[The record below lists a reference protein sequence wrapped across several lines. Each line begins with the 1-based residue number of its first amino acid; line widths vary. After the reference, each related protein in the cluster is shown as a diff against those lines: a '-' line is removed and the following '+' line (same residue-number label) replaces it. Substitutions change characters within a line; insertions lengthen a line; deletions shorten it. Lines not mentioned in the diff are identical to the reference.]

1 MQGRIFLSEKM
12 KKKTV
17 VAVGMSGGVDS
28 TMAAYILKNKGFEVT
43 GITMRIWQGE
53 GAAQESPRSGCYGP
67 GEVYDT
73 QVARQACERLGI
85 PHHVVDLSQEYKSKV
100 LDNFSHEYLGG
111 RTPNPCVLC
120 NPLVKFGA
128 LLEKATELGINF
140 DYFATGHYARIE
152 YDKTR
157 DRYLLKKAADLK
169 KDQSYFLYRLNQ
181 SQLKKSLFPLGEY
194 KKEQIKKLAKE
205 VGFADIADKPES
217 QDFIDG
223 GIYESLF
230 SESDRRKG
238 EIVDLDG
245 NVLGQHDGIINFTIG
260 QRKGISIGGSKE
272 PLYVLRIDVQ
282 KNQIVVGPKEKLA
295 VDRLTAIYLNWIAF
309 DKLDGQL
316 EVSARLRSHQKEIP
330 CAISPKDENSVEVLF
345 TVPQFLATPG
355 QSIVFYQDDMVIGGG
370 IIQSTHQLIQ

>member
-1 MQGRIFLSEKM
+1 M
-12 KKKTV
+12 KTKTV
-17 VAVGMSGGVDS
+17 IAVGMSGGVDS
-28 TMAAYILKNKGFEVT
+28 TMAAYLLKKKGYQVT

-73 QVARQACERLGI
+73 QVAQRACERLGI
-85 PHHVVDLSQEYKSKV
+85 PHHIVDLSQEYKSQV
-100 LDNFSHEYLGG
+100 LNNFSHEYLGG

-140 DYFATGHYARIE
+140 DYFATGHYARID
-152 YDKTR
+152 YDKTSN
-157 DRYLLKKAADLK
+157 RYLLKKAADLK

-181 SQLKKSLFPLGEY
+181 SQLKKSLFPLGEFS
-194 KKEQIKKLAKE
+194 KDQIKELAKKA
-205 VGFADIADKPES
+205 GFSDIADKPES

-230 SESDRRKG
+230 SESDRKKG

-245 NVLGQHDGIINFTIG
+245 KVLGHHDGIINFTIG
-260 QRKGISIGGSKE
+260 QRKGISIGGGKE
-272 PLYVLRIDVQ
+272 PLYVLRIDAQ
-282 KNQIVVGPKEKLA
+282 KNQIVVGLKENLA

-309 DKLDGQL
+309 DKLEGQL
-316 EVSARLRSHQKEIP
+316 AASAKLRSHQKEIP
-330 CAISPKDENSVEVLF
+330 CVISPKEENSVEVLF
-345 TVPQFLATPG
+345 TLPQFSATPG
-355 QSIVFYQDDMVIGGG
+355 QSIVFYQGDVVIGGG
-370 IIQSTHQLIQ
+370 IIQSTHL

>member
-1 MQGRIFLSEKM
+1 MKENSRIKI
-12 KKKTV
+12 
-17 VAVGMSGGVDS
+17 AVGMSGGVDS
-28 TMAAYILKNKGFEVT
+28 TMAAYILKDKGYEVI

-53 GAAQESPRSGCYGP
+53 GASQEAVRSGCYGP

-73 QVARQACERLGI
+73 QVARHACVRLGI
-85 PHHVVDLSQEYKSKV
+85 PHHIVDLSQEYKSKV

-128 LLEKATELGINF
+128 LLDKATELGINF
-140 DYFATGHYARIE
+140 DFFATGHYALIE
-152 YDKTR
+152 YNNEY
-157 DRYLLKKAADLK
+157 DRYLLKKAIDMK

-181 SQLKKSLFPLGEY
+181 SQLKRSLFPLGEF
-194 KKEQIKKLAKE
+194 KKEQIKELAKE
-205 VGFADIADKPES
+205 AGYSDIAEKPES

-223 GIYESLF
+223 GVYGSLF

-245 NVLGQHDGIINFTIG
+245 VVLGHHDGIINFTIG

-282 KNQIVVGPKEKLA
+282 ENQIVVGPKDRLA
-295 VDRLTAIYLNWIAF
+295 VDRLTAFYLNWISI
-309 DKLDGQL
+309 DKLDD
-316 EVSARLRSHQKEIP
+316 EMEASARLRSHQKEIP
-330 CAISPKDENSVEVLF
+330 CVITPKDGTSVEVQFAL
-345 TVPQFLATPG
+345 PQFSATPG
-355 QSIVFYQDDMVIGGG
+355 QSIVFYQDDVVIGGG
-370 IIQSTHQLIQ
+370 IIQSIHLLN

>member
-1 MQGRIFLSEKM
+1 M
-12 KKKTV
+12 KNRTV

-28 TMAAYILKNKGFEVT
+28 TMAAYILKNKGYEVT

-53 GAAQESPRSGCYGP
+53 GIAQESVRSGCYGP

-85 PHHVVDLSQEYKSKV
+85 SHHVVDLSQEYKSQV

-140 DYFATGHYARIE
+140 DFFATGHYARID

-181 SQLKKSLFPLGEY
+181 SQLKRSLFPLGEFI
-194 KKEQIKKLAKE
+194 KEQIKELAKE
-205 VGFADIADKPES
+205 AGFSDIADKPES

-223 GIYESLF
+223 GIYKSLF
-230 SESDRRKG
+230 SEPDRRKG

-245 NVLGQHDGIINFTIG
+245 KVLGFHHGIINFTIG

-272 PLYVLRIDVQ
+272 PLYVLGIDAQ
-282 KNQIVVGPKEKLA
+282 KNQIVVGPKDKLA
-295 VDRLTAIYLNWIAF
+295 VDRLTAIYPNWIAF
-309 DKLDGQL
+309 DKLDGRL
-316 EVSARLRSHQKEIP
+316 EASARLRSHQKEIP
-330 CAISPKDENSVEVLF
+330 CVIFPKDENSVEVQF
-345 TVPQFLATPG
+345 TLSQFSATPG
-355 QSIVFYQDDMVIGGG
+355 QSIVFYHDDMIIGGG
-370 IIQSTHQLIQ
+370 IIQSTHQLIY